1 MGAAAIAARIQL
13 RHAAPRAAGARVRS
27 LAFDELGGPLIA
39 VCGLAGG
46 AGTSTLALTLAR
58 HTAAASQAPVL
69 LTEADPLRPGL
80 AALTGR
86 TTPHPLLELARC
98 VADDAAPAETFIE
111 LEAGLRLV
119 ASHPRDCAPPAPDA
133 VRALLDQ
140 ARDAHGLVIVDIGTS
155 WAAASPILSVATHI
169 LWSMPASTVG
179 IARAHAVLDSDV
191 MPPPGRSIEILVAIA
206 QSLRPR
212 VSVRAL
218 RRLAAQ
224 RCERLV
230 LIPHSDAAA
239 NGQPV
244 HDDAIARAL
253 DGLAP
258 TLRSRP

>member
-1 MGAAAIAARIQL
+1 MGAAAIAARI
-13 RHAAPRAAGARVRS
+13 PRPRVASRDGAHVRG
-27 LAFDELGGPLIA
+27 LVFDELGGPLVA

-58 HTAAASQAPVL
+58 LAAAASAAPVL

-86 TTPHPLLELARC
+86 TAPHPLLELARR
-98 VADDAAPAETFIE
+98 VADDAAPRETFAE
-111 LEAGLRLV
+111 LDAGLRLV
-119 ASHPRDCAPPAPDA
+119 ASQPSDCAPPAPDT
-133 VRALLDQ
+133 VRALLAQ
-140 ARDAHGLVIVDIGTS
+140 ARAAHGLVIVDIGTS
-155 WAAASPILSVATHI
+155 WAAANPILTAATHT
-169 LWSMPASTVG
+169 LWSMPASTIG
-179 IARAHAVLDSDV
+179 IARTRAVLDSDV

-206 QSLRPR
+206 HSRRPR

-218 RRLAAQ
+218 RRLAAE

-230 LIPHSDAAA
+230 LIPHSDSAA
-239 NGQPV
+239 NGEPV
-244 HDDAIARAL
+244 DDDAIARAL